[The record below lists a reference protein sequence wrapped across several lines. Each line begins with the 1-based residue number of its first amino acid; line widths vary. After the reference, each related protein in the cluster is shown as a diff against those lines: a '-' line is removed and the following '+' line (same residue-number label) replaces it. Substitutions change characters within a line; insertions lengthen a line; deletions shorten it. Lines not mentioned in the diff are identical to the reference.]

1 MTKPNPTILAVF
13 GATGDLARRKLFT
26 SIEHLAHHRM
36 LPEKFT
42 LIGIT
47 RNKMSEDAFFDIVA
61 ESINNNR
68 PISDRSNNF
77 AIRREQ
83 VRVFQADA
91 SDPAAMAGL
100 EGLMDEIG
108 SANSEATDR
117 LLYLSLP
124 PKVVP
129 GLLSSIKACG
139 MEGGCT
145 THNGETRVVVEKPFG
160 VDLQSAQDLKSLFD
174 DVFNDDDVFHIDHY
188 LGKETVQNL
197 ITLRLGNDIFES
209 LWSNKSIEQIQIT
222 AAESIGIEGRA
233 EFYDQTGALR
243 DMLQSH
249 ILQVL
254 DLILMKE
261 PDLSNEKS
269 ISDNKKEVLDSL
281 SLLNGSNPVD
291 SVVFGQYGVGDD
303 SLGYRNEPGIKPN
316 SRTETFA
323 ALALTSSMPE
333 WEGVPL
339 YLRSGKAMAR
349 KVTEIHI
356 AFKSP
361 STQFSQKVNP
371 LCQNV
376 LTIRLQPNEGMSL
389 TLGIKKP
396 GFTFDL
402 EPVHM
407 DFCYSEHF
415 ESVHP
420 GAYERL
426 IYDAM
431 TGDKRL
437 FTGTNRILQ
446 MWSLIDPI
454 LKIPASERQVHE
466 YAPGSWGPDMAGE
479 LLAKRGHRWFSKEI
493 SMC

>member
-1 MTKPNPTILAVF
+1 MQTPKPTIIVVF

-36 LPEKFT
+36 LPEKFH

-47 RNKMSEDAFFDIVA
+47 RDKISEDAFYSLVTEA
-61 ESINNNR
+61 INSNR
-68 PISDRSNNF
+68 PMNTRSQNF
-77 AIRREQ
+77 ALKKDQIK
-83 VRVFQADA
+83 VFHADVSDADA
-91 SDPAAMAGL
+91 MAQL
-100 EGLMDEIG
+100 EELMDSIESKNG
-108 SANSEATDR
+108 EPTDR

-124 PKVVP
+124 PKIVP
-129 GLLSSIKACG
+129 SLLKSIKTCG
-139 MEGGCT
+139 IEGGCS
-145 THNGETRVVVEKPFG
+145 THEGKTRIVVEKPFG
-160 VDLQSAQDLKSLFD
+160 TDVESARELKSLFD
-174 DVFNDDDVFHIDHY
+174 DVFDDDDVFHIDHY

-197 ITLRLGNDIFES
+197 ITLRLGNDIFKP
-209 LWSNKSIEQIQIT
+209 LWNRNAIEQIQVV

-249 ILQVL
+249 VLQVL

-261 PDLSNEKS
+261 PDLSNEQS

-281 SLLNGSNPVD
+281 SLLNGANPSD

-303 SLGYRNEPGIKPN
+303 LPGYRNESGIDPN
-316 SRTETFA
+316 SKTETFA

-333 WEGVPL
+333 WIGVPL
-339 YLRSGKAMAR
+339 YLRSGKGMAT

-361 STQFSQKVNP
+361 PTEFSKNINP

-376 LTIRLQPNEGMSL
+376 LTLRLDPHEGLSL
-389 TLGIKKP
+389 TLGIKEP
-396 GFTFDL
+396 GFEFDL
-402 EPVHM
+402 DPVHM
-407 DFCYSEHF
+407 DFCYSEKY

-437 FTGTNRILQ
+437 FTGTNRIIQ
-446 MWSLIDPI
+446 MWELIDPL
-454 LKIPASERQVHE
+454 LKIPVEQRQVHE
-466 YAPGSWGPDMAGE
+466 YDPGGWGPMAADE

-493 SMC
+493 KVC